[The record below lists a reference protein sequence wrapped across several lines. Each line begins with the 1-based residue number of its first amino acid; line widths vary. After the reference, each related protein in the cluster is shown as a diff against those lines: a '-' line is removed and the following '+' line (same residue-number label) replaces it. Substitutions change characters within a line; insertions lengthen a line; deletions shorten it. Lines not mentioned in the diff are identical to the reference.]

1 MFELG
6 FYNKNFIIKNEDI
19 MGYTYIYEFLK
30 CKISY
35 NINYI
40 NKLN

>member
-1 MFELG
+1 
-6 FYNKNFIIKNEDI
+6 
-19 MGYTYIYEFLK
+19 MGYTDIFDWVSTIYEFLK